1 MRIRVQDKSGNH
13 LFSFNVNGFAG
24 DKSVGGQHFKLSGFK
39 NCLLSEIQKDHI
51 GTFVFIQTEQDFTN
65 QLKQLENGTSSE

>member
-1 MRIRVQDKSGNH
+1 MRIRVKDKKGNH

-24 DKSVGGQHFKLSGFK
+24 DEKKGANHFSLSGFK
-39 NCLLSEIQKDHI
+39 DCSLSEIQKDSI

-65 QLKQLENGTSSE
+65 QLKQLEDGTSS